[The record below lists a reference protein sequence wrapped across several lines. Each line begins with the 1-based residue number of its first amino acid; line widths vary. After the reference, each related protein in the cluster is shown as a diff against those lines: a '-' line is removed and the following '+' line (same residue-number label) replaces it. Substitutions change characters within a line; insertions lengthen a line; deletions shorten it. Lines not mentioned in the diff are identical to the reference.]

1 MPATRAS
8 SSVAPHLRGG
18 LSTIEYFTFGFGTM
32 IGVGWVVLMDD
43 WLARGGPGGGMLGF
57 LVGGLLL
64 VPIAHTYGRLVQRI
78 QDAGAEIA
86 YTEGVFPPLVSFAAG
101 WTMVLSYAIVC
112 PWEAV
117 ATGNL
122 LARVFPSLNSYELY
136 SIGGSAIY
144 APRLAVGLALTVL
157 ITVVNY
163 RGIKPSG
170 LFQDV
175 MTFGLLATFAI
186 FTVLGFAR
194 GSSANM
200 RPLFSHAG
208 AAGAWLSIFLVMQ
221 IVPYFMTGF
230 ESVAK
235 GSEEAKAGFDP
246 RNFARAIYAA
256 LIAGF
261 LFYVI
266 IIAVVTW
273 VYPWQEIV
281 SGHVR
286 TEVAFEGTFK
296 SHAIAQ
302 LILFGAFLSLL
313 KIFNGNFVAATRMLY
328 AIGRRG
334 LVHPS
339 LGRVHA
345 SYGTPVVAILLM
357 AALTSAA
364 AMFGDAILVPVTE
377 VGSLAVGVGWLSAC
391 AAYLA
396 RRTDRSE
403 TATMARLGAVVSAA
417 IILMKIV
424 PGVPGSF
431 TRAEWMAFAGWSV
444 FGLAFW
450 LLRPRQARAF

>member
-1 MPATRAS
+1 
-8 SSVAPHLRGG
+8 VAKLRGG

-32 IGVGWVVLMDD
+32 IGVGWLVLMDD
-43 WLARGGPGGGMLGF
+43 WLSRGGPGGGMLGF
-57 LVGGLLL
+57 LIGGLLL
-64 VPIAHTYGRLVQRI
+64 FPIAHTYGRLVQRI
-78 QDAGAEIA
+78 RDAGAEIA
-86 YTEGVFPPLVSFAAG
+86 YTEGVFPPLVSYAAG

-122 LARVFPSLNSYELY
+122 LQRVFPALNSYPLY
-136 SIGGSAIY
+136 AIAGNPIF
-144 APRLAVGLALTVL
+144 APRLGVGLALTALVA
-157 ITVVNY
+157 IVNY

-175 MTFGLLATFAI
+175 MTFGLLITFGI
-186 FTVLGFAR
+186 FTLLGFAR
-194 GSSANM
+194 GAAANM
-200 RPLFSHAG
+200 QPLFPRGGSG
-208 AAGAWLSIFLVMQ
+208 GVFLSIFLVLQ

-230 ESVAK
+230 ESVTK
-235 GSEEAKAGFDP
+235 GSEEAREGFDP
-246 RNFARAIYAA
+246 RNFTKAIYAA
-256 LIAGF
+256 LVAGF

-266 IIAVVTW
+266 IIAVVTY
-273 VYPWQEIV
+273 VYPWQEVV

-286 TEVAFEGTFK
+286 TEVAFERTFG

-313 KIFNGNFVAATRMLY
+313 KIFNGNFVASTRMLY
-328 AIGRRG
+328 ALGRRG

-339 LGRVHA
+339 LGAVHA
-345 SYGTPVVAILLM
+345 SFGTPAVAIGLM
-357 AALTSAA
+357 AVLTAAA

-396 RRTDRSE
+396 RRRDNAVESSV
-403 TATMARLGAVVSAA
+403 MAWIGCAVSVA

-431 TRAEWMAFAGWSV
+431 TRAEWIAFAAWSAC
-444 FGLAFW
+444 GLAFW
-450 LLRPRQARAF
+450 SLRPRAN

>member
-1 MPATRAS
+1 MTKAKLHGS
-8 SSVAPHLRGG
+8 
-18 LSTIEYFTFGFGTM
+18 LSTVEYFTFGFGTM
-32 IGVGWVVLMDD
+32 IGVGWLVLMDD
-43 WLARGGPGGGMLGF
+43 WLTRGGPAGGILGF
-57 LVGGLLL
+57 LLGGLLL
-64 VPIAHTYGRLVQRI
+64 FPIAHTYGRLVQRI

-86 YTEGVFPPLVSFAAG
+86 YTEGVMPPAVSFAAG

-122 LARVFPSLNSYELY
+122 LARVFPALNTYQLY
-136 SIGGSAIY
+136 VIDGSPIY
-144 APRLAVGLALTVL
+144 APRLGVGLALTVL
-157 ITVVNY
+157 VAAVNY

-170 LFQDV
+170 VFQDV

-186 FTVLGFAR
+186 FTLLGFAR

-200 RPLFSHAG
+200 QPLFAPGRSP
-208 AAGAWLSIFLVMQ
+208 WLGIFLVLQ

-246 RNFARAIYAA
+246 RNFAKAIYAA
-256 LIAGF
+256 LVVGF
-261 LFYVI
+261 LFYVL
-266 IIAVVTW
+266 IIAVVTY

-286 TEVAFEGTFK
+286 TEVAFERTFG

-328 AIGRRG
+328 ALGRRN

-345 SYGTPVVAILLM
+345 AFGTPVVAISLM
-357 AALTSAA
+357 AALTMGA
-364 AMFGDAILVPVTE
+364 AMFGDAILVPITE

-396 RRTDRSE
+396 RRERHES
-403 TATMARLGAVVSAA
+403 ALMASAGVAVSVA
-417 IILMKIV
+417 IILMKVI
-424 PGVPGSF
+424 PLVPGSF
-431 TRAEWMAFAGWSV
+431 TRAEWTAFVAWSAVGLV
-444 FGLAFW
+444 FWF
-450 LLRPRQARAF
+450 LRRPLKGRPTVEGV